1 MEQNVSLECYHN
13 DEERVLEGSWVSLEL
28 YKALELGY
36 KLITYYVIYHFE
48 ETLEYDK
55 EKKEGGLFTDYVNAN
70 LKEKQEASGFPSTC
84 INDELKYAYIDNY
97 FDIEGVKLD
106 YENIIK
112 NSGKREVAKI
122 KLNCLWGYFAL
133 NTNKKMFKILTK
145 KTDLENLLNN
155 DQFVI
160 HDVDFKDEN
169 FCQVSYSLKTEF
181 SSGGVYSNA
190 IIASFVTAQARLKLY
205 SELER
210 LQERVLYFDTDSI
223 LFVAKENEYM
233 PTLGDYLGQFTN
245 ELSSNEGNFITEFV
259 SGGPKNYAYKTD
271 TGHTECTVKGY
282 PINYLTSL
290 VLNFDTIKHTVVED
304 NNNKI
309 VVPQLKFIKDKSE
322 WQIKTEIQN
331 KEYRFIYDKRVL
343 LPDLSTRPYGF

>member
-1 MEQNVSLECYHN
+1 M
-13 DEERVLEGSWVSLEL
+13 
-28 YKALELGY
+28 
-36 KLITYYVIYHFE
+36 
-48 ETLEYDK
+48 
-55 EKKEGGLFTDYVNAN
+55 
-70 LKEKQEASGFPSTC
+70 
-84 INDELKYAYIDNY
+84 
-97 FDIEGVKLD
+97 
-106 YENIIK
+106 
-112 NSGKREVAKI
+112 
-122 KLNCLWGYFAL
+122 
-133 NTNKKMFKILTK
+133 
-145 KTDLENLLNN
+145 
-155 DQFVI
+155 
-160 HDVDFKDEN
+160 
-169 FCQVSYSLKTEF
+169 
-181 SSGGVYSNA
+181 
-190 IIASFVTAQARLKLY
+190 
-205 SELER
+205 
-210 LQERVLYFDTDSI
+210 YFDTDSI

-304 NNNKI
+304 NKNKI

-343 LPDLSTRPYGF
+343 LPDFSTRPYGF